1 MNYKVQYKS
10 EEPFE
15 IELMDGALSVNGS
28 VQNLDILKINESK
41 FHIIKDNK
49 SYDISVVSMDRK
61 TKQCTI
67 SVNGKNYELKLSN
80 ELDQLLLKM
89 GMGKSKDNKMDVVK
103 APMPGLVLHIL
114 VEIAQ
119 SIEKGDSLII
129 LEAMKME
136 NIIKA
141 TGSGIVKAIKV
152 STKDAVEKN
161 QVLIEME

>member
-10 EEPFE
+10 EEPFD
-15 IELMDGALSVNGS
+15 IELLDGALSVNGS

-89 GMGKSKDNKMDVVK
+89 GMGKSKDNKMDLVK

>member
-89 GMGKSKDNKMDVVK
+89 GMGKSNR
-103 APMPGLVLHIL
+103 
-114 VEIAQ
+114 
-119 SIEKGDSLII
+119 
-129 LEAMKME
+129 
-136 NIIKA
+136 
-141 TGSGIVKAIKV
+141 
-152 STKDAVEKN
+152 
-161 QVLIEME
+161 

>member
-10 EEPFE
+10 EEPFD
-15 IELMDGALSVNGS
+15 IELIDGALTVNGS
-28 VQNLDILKINESK
+28 IQNLDFIKINESK
-41 FHIIKDNK
+41 YHIIKDNK
-49 SYDISVVSMDRK
+49 SYDISVVSIDRK

-67 SVNGKNYELKLSN
+67 AVNGNNYELKLSN
-80 ELDQLLLKM
+80 ELDQLLVRM
-89 GMGKSKDNKMDVVK
+89 GMGKSKENKMDLVK

-114 VEIAQ
+114 VEIGQ
-119 SIEKGDSLII
+119 SVEKGDSLII

-161 QVLIEME
+161 QILIEME

>member
-1 MNYKVQYKS
+1 MS
-10 EEPFE
+10 
-15 IELMDGALSVNGS
+15 
-28 VQNLDILKINESK
+28 
-41 FHIIKDNK
+41 
-49 SYDISVVSMDRK
+49 
-61 TKQCTI
+61 KQCTI

-114 VEIAQ
+114 VEIGQ

>member
-15 IELMDGALSVNGS
+15 IELMDGALSVNDS

-89 GMGKSKDNKMDVVK
+89 GMGKSKDNKMDLVK

-114 VEIAQ
+114 VEIGQ

>member
-10 EEPFE
+10 EEPFD
-15 IELMDGALSVNGS
+15 IELIDGALSVNGS

>member
-1 MNYKVQYKS
+1 MYY
-10 EEPFE
+10 
-15 IELMDGALSVNGS
+15 
-28 VQNLDILKINESK
+28 
-41 FHIIKDNK
+41 
-49 SYDISVVSMDRK
+49 
-61 TKQCTI
+61 

-114 VEIAQ
+114 VEIGQ